1 MRKNE
6 GRISIQVGNIFSQ
19 LGKKILQSCKSCRGP
34 SHPHTRIYV
43 CEANGIH
50 IPKDSSFEPVFS
62 TTVFLQLTLVGHP
75 FQQRVERTG
84 RYPEPGT
91 CLKGLATGEAERQSI
106 QKRLL

>member
-1 MRKNE
+1 MKGE
-6 GRISIQVGNIFSQ
+6 LVSKWGIFFSQ
-19 LGKKILQSCKSCRGP
+19 LGKKILQSCKSCRGL

-43 CEANGIH
+43 REANGIH
-50 IPKDSSFEPVFS
+50 IPKDSSLEPVFS
-62 TTVFLQLTLVGHP
+62 PTIFLQLTLVGHP